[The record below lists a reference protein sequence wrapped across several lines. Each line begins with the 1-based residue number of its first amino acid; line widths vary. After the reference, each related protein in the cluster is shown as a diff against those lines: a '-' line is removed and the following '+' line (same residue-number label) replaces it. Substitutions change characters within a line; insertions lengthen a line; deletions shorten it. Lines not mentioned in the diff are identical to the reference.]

1 MIINGKKDTKGNL
14 ILATRNG
21 LIKKTPL
28 TEYENIRKGGKIAI
42 KLLDGDELIGVGVTS
57 GRDDILIASH
67 DGKAIRFNETDV
79 RQVGRDSQGV
89 KSMKLASGDFIVDM
103 AIIKNEEDKVITIT
117 ENGYGKQT
125 KIEEF
130 RLQQRGGMGVK
141 ACVLSEKTGK
151 LVALKLIEDNGDIV
165 VIADTGIIIR
175 THIDNI
181 STLSR
186 VSQGVKVMR
195 LKNDAKIVSVALTK
209 REEDEENQVEEIT
222 PDSSN
227 EIGEQ
232 AEENSETNKVEEA
245 EEVTSQ
251 NDEE

>member
-1 MIINGKKDTKGNL
+1 M
-14 ILATRNG
+14 
-21 LIKKTPL
+21 
-28 TEYENIRKGGKIAI
+28 
-42 KLLDGDELIGVGVTS
+42 TS

-67 DGKAIRFNETDV
+67 EGKAIRFNETDV

-89 KSMKLASGDFIVDM
+89 KSMKLNSGDYIVDM
-103 AIIKNEEDKVITIT
+103 AIIKDENDKVITIT

-125 KIEEF
+125 NVEEF

-141 ACVLSEKTGK
+141 ACILSEKTGK
-151 LVALKLIEDNGDIV
+151 LVALKLIEDNGDLV

-209 REEDEENQVEEIT
+209 REEDETDEEVEEIT

-227 EIGEQ
+227 ETNEQ
-232 AEENSETNKVEEA
+232 VEEKA
-245 EEVTSQ
+245 ETENEEKTEKPLSQ
-251 NDEE
+251 NVEE

>member
-1 MIINGKKDTKGNL
+1 MTN
-14 ILATRNG
+14 
-21 LIKKTPL
+21 
-28 TEYENIRKGGKIAI
+28 
-42 KLLDGDELIGVGVTS
+42 
-57 GRDDILIASH
+57 GRDDILIASRE
-67 DGKAIRFNETDV
+67 GKCIRFNETDV

-89 KSMKLASGDFIVDM
+89 KSMKLNSGDYIVDM
-103 AIIKNEEDKVITIT
+103 AIIKDENDKVITIT

-125 KIEEF
+125 PVEEF

-141 ACVLSEKTGK
+141 ACVLNEKTGK

-175 THIDNI
+175 THIDSI

-209 REEDEENQVEEIT
+209 REEDEENDQVEEVT
-222 PDSSN
+222 PDSENIETSESSN
-227 EIGEQ
+227 STIQ
-232 AEENSETNKVEEA
+232 EETESNLETVE
-245 EEVTSQ
+245 

>member
-1 MIINGKKDTKGNL
+1 
-14 ILATRNG
+14 
-21 LIKKTPL
+21 
-28 TEYENIRKGGKIAI
+28 
-42 KLLDGDELIGVGVTS
+42 
-57 GRDDILIASH
+57 
-67 DGKAIRFNETDV
+67 
-79 RQVGRDSQGV
+79 
-89 KSMKLASGDFIVDM
+89 MKLNSGDYIVDM
-103 AIIKNEEDKVITIT
+103 AIIKDENDKVITIT

-125 KIEEF
+125 PVEEF

-141 ACVLSEKTGK
+141 ACVLNEKTGN

-175 THIDNI
+175 THIDSI

-209 REEDEENQVEEIT
+209 REEDEENDQVEEVT
-222 PDSSN
+222 PDSENIETSESSN
-227 EIGEQ
+227 STIQ
-232 AEENSETNKVEEA
+232 EETESNLETVE
-245 EEVTSQ
+245 